1 MKKNNIEKT
10 KVATAINP
18 MINGTINIIIAPESN
33 STSLYFS
40 KNEAIDFVDV
50 VIILNPEEVSVFV
63 EFSAFFSRNSCI
75 VKSYF
80 KSLQNS

>member
-1 MKKNNIEKT
+1 
-10 KVATAINP
+10 

-33 STSLYFS
+33 SNSLYFS

-50 VIILNPEEVSVFV
+50 VTRLNPDELSTLVA
-63 EFSAFFSRNSCI
+63 FSAFFSRNSLI

-80 KSLQNS
+80 ISLQNSWTLLT